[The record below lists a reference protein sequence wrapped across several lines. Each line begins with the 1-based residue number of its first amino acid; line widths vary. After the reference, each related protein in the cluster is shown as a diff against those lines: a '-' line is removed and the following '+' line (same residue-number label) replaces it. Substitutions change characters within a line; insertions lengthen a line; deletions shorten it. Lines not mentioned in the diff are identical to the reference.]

1 MPASYQMKKSKAMQQ
16 ILMRLFRTSVLTA
29 VACACAAFF
38 QGCSVDELEDNR
50 DMDYGYVQFK
60 LYKAASYNPATKAV
74 TDELENLYDAGK
86 IEVRMESAEGQ
97 EITQTLTLSAGDR
110 DLAEYGMRSSKLR
123 LLAGSYRIINFVLYD
138 GVDKELYRGG
148 TPANAG
154 FSITPGGLIVHDLTA
169 DAKAKGFVRFHITKD
184 LSAFDV
190 PLTKAPERTYTF
202 TEISSVTI
210 QARATDGS
218 FDAVTFEDLPV
229 EHSEHFASEDVD
241 GNPVE
246 SNKDFGYVTSS
257 AICDTLLRAEGGPY
271 EVMYLEAYDSNDKL
285 LERCTYDAD
294 SRPVF
299 TVSDN
304 EEITAEVPVS
314 LYEEDEYIQ
323 DYYALYAIWKA
334 LDGENW
340 SYTGQSYAAGCNW
353 NFNKDPD
360 LWGDQPGVVLHANG
374 RVANIDLAGFGIKG
388 ILPKE
393 IGNLTELVQ
402 LHLGSHNEQKQYWE
416 TDPVQGTPVGA
427 SKEEKDRLRMERH
440 RAYMKALHPAVQ
452 TSAPVALALREH
464 NIAIDAISSYQ
475 DYTNDEIS
483 AFAASGTAPRKA
495 SDITTF
501 DMNAGKMTNGLEG
514 IDPAIGNLKKLEIL
528 FIANS
533 PIKAS
538 GIPETIG
545 DLSACTDLEIYN
557 CTNLGELPKGIE
569 RMPSLIQVN
578 LSNNNLGK
586 GDDSDQN
593 AAYKALQTLATG
605 ASRNQ
610 IQMIYFLNNNLRTIP
625 DGIASMQK
633 IGLLDFSNNN
643 LHGTIKA
650 FGPDFSPIEIYFD
663 NNNIEAFENTPGFWR
678 VDDMD
683 VFSANYNKL
692 TEFPNVFTADTD
704 YSLSSISLAYN
715 QISSFP
721 ADFRGLRTE
730 TLTLS
735 ANKMKSFPKELFGT
749 DGVNTLASYVLMT
762 ANGMRKFPKDCFKSK
777 YSTSLMSLDLSYNNL
792 SELPEDFNAETFP
805 YLYGVELSY
814 NNFTY
819 IPVGPLNSS
828 SLTVLGMRGQRDDNG
843 ERCLKDWYQGIG
855 DHTGLRGLY
864 LGSNDLRVIN
874 DNISYLIFYLDISDN
889 PNITF
894 DASDICYYWQAGAYN
909 LYYDKTQNILNC
921 DAMLE

>member
-1 MPASYQMKKSKAMQQ
+1 MW
-16 ILMRLFRTSVLTA
+16 
-29 VACACAAFF
+29 
-38 QGCSVDELEDNR
+38 GE
-50 DMDYGYVQFK
+50 MDYYFSVMKYDVVIFDLDGTLLDTLDDLTDGVNHALAEFGYP
-60 LYKAASYNPATKAV
+60 LATRDEIRSRLGYGSGYLIASSVPGGRDCPVYQQVFDCYFEYYRAHSADKTRPYPGIMELLAELKRRGVRRAIVSNKPHLATLDLAKEYFDGFV
-74 TDELENLYDAGK
+74 
-86 IEVRMESAEGQ
+86 ESA
-97 EITQTLTLSAGDR
+97 
-110 DLAEYGMRSSKLR
+110 
-123 LLAGSYRIINFVLYD
+123 V
-138 GVDKELYRGG
+138 
-148 TPANAG
+148 
-154 FSITPGGLIVHDLTA
+154 
-169 DAKAKGFVRFHITKD
+169 
-184 LSAFDV
+184 
-190 PLTKAPERTYTF
+190 
-202 TEISSVTI
+202 
-210 QARATDGS
+210 
-218 FDAVTFEDLPV
+218 
-229 EHSEHFASEDVD
+229 
-241 GNPVE
+241 
-246 SNKDFGYVTSS
+246 
-257 AICDTLLRAEGGPY
+257 
-271 EVMYLEAYDSNDKL
+271 
-285 LERCTYDAD
+285 
-294 SRPVF
+294 
-299 TVSDN
+299 
-304 EEITAEVPVS
+304 
-314 LYEEDEYIQ
+314 
-323 DYYALYAIWKA
+323 
-334 LDGENW
+334 
-340 SYTGQSYAAGCNW
+340 
-353 NFNKDPD
+353 
-360 LWGDQPGVVLHANG
+360 GDQPGVVLHANG

-593 AAYKALQTLATG
+593 AAYNALQTLATG

-663 NNNIEAFENTPGFWR
+663 NNNIEAFENTPDFWR